1 MIEGGGFSLVSINCP
16 SVGKTHF
23 VIPTTLLQ
31 SGEIGFINTTQHEQ
45 RSFTWLRKNL
55 ELSGPSISLCIQY
68 AQKTAGPGSIIW
80 YRTQGSMKSS
90 QNCCNSDGP
99 REYCLNEQGVKWFY
113 LFSLLNPLFVCFCL
127 WLHPFHRDSIHLP
140 KFLQNIREY
149 LYKFQ

>member
-45 RSFTWLRKNL
+45 RSFTWLRKNF
-55 ELSGPSISLCIQY
+55 ELSGPSISPCIQC
-68 AQKTAGPGSIIW
+68 AQKTTGPGSIIW

-90 QNCCNSDGP
+90 QNCCNSRWTKRVLFEWTRCKMILSIFSVEP
-99 REYCLNEQGVKWFY
+99 TLCLFLSMASPFPSWLNTPAKISPEYQRQLV
-113 LFSLLNPLFVCFCL
+113 
-127 WLHPFHRDSIHLP
+127 
-140 KFLQNIREY
+140 
-149 LYKFQ
+149 